1 MKWKKNWVW
10 SITLFYYPRKYQ
22 NRIFGHAR
30 WDLGNICRECS
41 YIVPAFPSAPLYV
54 PLRFPICRKVCHHI
68 VYKQILY
75 ANSKLRTRKIKNW
88 NLKELHPRGLQRN
101 GDAIVVYMWKKP
113 REGSTPQ
120 THLCLGHNP
129 LRTPPLGK
137 TSKKS
142 NFLFRCRYFTF

>member
-1 MKWKKNWVW
+1 MYWYNVRHLTQKRHNNLCTKLNKDTD
-10 SITLFYYPRKYQ
+10 ILIYRKY
-22 NRIFGHAR
+22 GS
-30 WDLGNICRECS
+30 NIA
-41 YIVPAFPSAPLYV
+41 PAFPSALLYIPLG
-54 PLRFPICRKVCHHI
+54 FPICRKVCHHI

-75 ANSKLRTRKIKNW
+75 ANSKLRTRKKNW

-120 THLCLGHNP
+120 THLWLGHNP

-137 TSKKS
+137 TSEKS
-142 NFLFRCRYFTF
+142 NFLFRCRYFPF